1 MGTLLETE
9 NLDELFEALKVA
21 HEAVFRDGVNGMVTS
36 VKIDDR
42 RDLKRPWMIRFYQ
55 LRNETNFKKSYLKL
69 LLMKSLSF
77 RVLHGRS
84 G

>member
-21 HEAVFRDGVNGMVTS
+21 HEAVFRDGVNRVVTS

-42 RDLKRPWMIRFYQ
+42 RDREKTMDDKVLSVEKKLK
-55 LRNETNFKKSYLKL
+55 
-69 LLMKSLSF
+69 
-77 RVLHGRS
+77 
-84 G
+84 